1 MRAAYFICD
10 VCEISACK
18 IKRCLQVKRLRRQFR
33 DAYILS
39 YFLMETANKLTIE
52 THVLVSQTC
61 SFRTNVAIYF
71 REIEA
76 RQKRYQQNKPESD
89 LARIAL
95 NSNHKMLTVV
105 QIRNSKLA
113 NRKIILKNCVSSYS
127 LTKLYCIIKTM

>member
-52 THVLVSQTC
+52 THVSQTC

-71 REIEA
+71 CEIEA
-76 RQKRYQQNKPESD
+76 RQKRYQQNKPIESD

-105 QIRNSKLA
+105 QIRNSKLI
-113 NRKIILKNCVSSYS
+113 NRNYIK
-127 LTKLYCIIKTM
+127 KLCIVDCIVWRSFIA